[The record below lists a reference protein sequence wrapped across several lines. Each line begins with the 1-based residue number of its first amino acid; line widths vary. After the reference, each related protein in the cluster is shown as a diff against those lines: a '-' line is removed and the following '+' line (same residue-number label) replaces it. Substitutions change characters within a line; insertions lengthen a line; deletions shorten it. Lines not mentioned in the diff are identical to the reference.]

1 MAREDESPL
10 VKRNSAIA
18 GESGAEVDI
27 TYGGGN
33 SQRGSDRDAG
43 QTIADA
49 SSPPEDVG
57 KKGGLGAG
65 LLKVVLFSV
74 TVLVYTLQPI
84 LNEQGMATKSVVMD
98 DVTERKAPMYMV
110 EPK

>member
-1 MAREDESPL
+1 MHA
-10 VKRNSAIA
+10 
-18 GESGAEVDI
+18 
-27 TYGGGN
+27 
-33 SQRGSDRDAG
+33 
-43 QTIADA
+43 IADA